1 MFNKLN
7 LKVAV
12 VAAFSMLALSGCA
25 SGSGGGQS
33 DAAGQLAGKTVTIVT
48 CTNANAWCSNWSE
61 DTKAGLEAEGASV
74 SVLTH
79 NFDAAE
85 QVQLLN
91 QAISSKP
98 DLILLHETADSKSV
112 VPVIK
117 KAAEAGV
124 PIINI
129 DGRAEDEAVP
139 YLTAQVVHDSIE
151 LGRNAALN
159 IVEGLEAEGKESGK
173 VFVIKGTASMLITQ
187 DRMQGFNEV
196 MAEYP
201 QYEIVAEEDGNWD
214 AVLTGQLAQ
223 QLFAKF
229 GDQINA
235 AYGMADYM
243 AVPIIQAAE
252 QAGLPVGVAN
262 DGLIVTGSN
271 CTGAGNAAILDGSMF
286 GSSSQDPIFAAE
298 YTVKI
303 VTAFLTGTELEPLIL
318 IPVDR
323 VTSEN
328 AADFTVR
335 CTF

>member
-1 MFNKLN
+1 
-7 LKVAV
+7 
-12 VAAFSMLALSGCA
+12 
-25 SGSGGGQS
+25 
-33 DAAGQLAGKTVTIVT
+33 
-48 CTNANAWCSNWSE
+48 
-61 DTKAGLEAEGASV
+61 
-74 SVLTH
+74 
-79 NFDAAE
+79 
-85 QVQLLN
+85 
-91 QAISSKP
+91 
-98 DLILLHETADSKSV
+98 
-112 VPVIK
+112 VIK